1 MRKLFSNLTF
11 WVIAAIFIGVA
22 FGYLFP
28 QMGEALEP
36 LGIAFIKLVKML
48 IAPIIFCTIVTGIAG
63 MEDTKKFGSVGLKSI
78 LFFLAIT
85 ALGAVIGL
93 VAVNLFNTGEGLNYT
108 VSAADTERAASF
120 ASKSEHSGG
129 NFLLNIIP
137 NNVVGAFAEGN
148 LLQVLVFSI
157 LFGIAL
163 MKVGKKANPFI
174 TGLKSLEAG
183 LFDVI
188 RIIMK
193 FAPIGIFG
201 AMSFTVGKYGLGSL
215 VSLSQFVVLFIGT
228 CLLFVIVILG
238 VLFRAFG
245 FNVFK
250 LFAYLKE
257 EILIVLGTSS
267 SEAAMP
273 SLMEKLEKLGCSRP
287 VVGLVIPTGF
297 SFNLVG
303 TSIYLTLAAVFLA
316 QVTKTPMDLDAQI
329 QLCLILLV
337 MSKGAAGVA
346 GAGLVVLAAGLPVIG
361 GIPPGSVALIIGVD
375 CFMSRGRS
383 FTNLIGNAMATL
395 LVAKWEN
402 EIDLDQYRKEIQ

>member
-22 FGYLFP
+22 FGYFFP
-28 QMGEALEP
+28 QTGEALEP

-63 MEDTKKFGSVGLKSI
+63 MEDTKKFGSVGLKAI
-78 LFFLAIT
+78 LLFLANTTI
-85 ALGAVIGL
+85 GAVMGL
-93 VAVNLFNTGEGLNYT
+93 LAINLFRIGDGMHFSI
-108 VSAADTERAASF
+108 SAEDTERASSF
-120 ASKSEHSGG
+120 ASKAEHGGG
-129 NFLLNIIP
+129 NFLLKIIP
-137 NNVVGAFAEGN
+137 DNVVGAFAEGN
-148 LLQVLVFSI
+148 LLQVLVFSV

-163 MKVGKKANPFI
+163 MKVGKKATPFI
-174 TGLKSLEAG
+174 RGLKSLEAG

-188 RIIMK
+188 RIIMR

-215 VSLSQFVVLFIGT
+215 VSLSQFVILFIGT
-228 CLLFVIVILG
+228 CLVFVIFIVG
-238 VLFRAFG
+238 GLFRAFG
-245 FNVFK
+245 FNIFK
-250 LFAYLKE
+250 VLAYLKE
-257 EILIVLGTSS
+257 EVLIVLGTSS
-267 SEAAMP
+267 SEAALP
-273 SLMEKLEKLGCSRP
+273 SMMEKLEKMGCSRS
-287 VVGLVIPTGF
+287 VVGLVVPTGF
-297 SFNLVG
+297 SFNLDG
-303 TSIYLTLAAVFLA
+303 TSIYLTMGAVFLA
-316 QVTKTPMDLDAQI
+316 QVTQTPLDVAAQI

-361 GIPPGSVALIIGVD
+361 GIPPGAIALIIGVD

-383 FTNLIGNAMATL
+383 FTNLIGNAIATI

-402 EIDLDQYRKEIQ
+402 EIDMDQYRKEIQ